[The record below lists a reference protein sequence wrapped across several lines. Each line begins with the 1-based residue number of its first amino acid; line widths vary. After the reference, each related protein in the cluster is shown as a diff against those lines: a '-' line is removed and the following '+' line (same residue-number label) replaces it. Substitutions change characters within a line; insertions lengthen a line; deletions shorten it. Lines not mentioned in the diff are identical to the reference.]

1 MPMKNPPHPGRGL
14 RDDFEALGLSVA
26 QAAEAL
32 GVSRAQLHRV
42 VSGESSISPELALRL
57 EVVIGSTADAWLRL
71 QAAYDAA
78 QVRQRAGEITK
89 GLKRIPA
96 VAAPQPGQTGV
107 V

>member
-1 MPMKNPPHPGRGL
+1 MAMKTPPHPGRHVKGAIEEL
-14 RDDFEALGLSVA
+14 NLSVA

-32 GVSRAQLHRV
+32 GVTRSSLNRV
-42 VSGESSISPELALRL
+42 VNGTSSISPEMALRL

-78 QVRQRAGEITK
+78 HVRERAEQITK

-96 VAAPQPGQTGV
+96 PVLEQPRLA
-107 V
+107 

>member
-1 MPMKNPPHPGRGL
+1 MAMKKPPHPGRGL
-14 RDDFEALGLSVA
+14 KADFDELGLSTA

-57 EVVIGSTADAWLRL
+57 EVVIGGSADAWLRI

-78 QVRQRAGEITK
+78 QVRGRADEITK
-89 GLKRIPA
+89 GLKRIEA
-96 VAAPQPGQTGV
+96 IAPQPQLLG
-107 V
+107 